1 MGGFGAL
8 GGALDGVV
16 EWPDLGFEDLREAL
30 DSALALFLDMGA
42 AVVSVDVE
50 LDLSVSVLVSE
61 SM

>member
-16 EWPDLGFEDLREAL
+16 EGAKLGFEDLREAL

-42 AVVSVDVE
+42 AVVSVDAEV
-50 LDLSVSVLVSE
+50 DLSVS
-61 SM
+61 M